1 MKTNAVLQGGDR
13 ARLIKRLLMSYGSM
27 IALALIFIV
36 FSLATPN
43 FLSLSN
49 LTLMLGQISVVGVI
63 AFGATFV
70 LILGGLDLSI
80 MGIPGFVGSLVAMLM
95 SKGMGNVPAI
105 AIGLCTGALLELIN
119 GLFAVKL
126 RVGIIYSGLAMAWIA
141 RGLDLWVS
149 NYGPIFDG
157 VRDNAPFLWLGQ
169 GKIGNF
175 PAIFL
180 IFLALF
186 IILHFTMTKTPFGRN
201 MYAIGGS
208 EDGAKACGIDI
219 DRYKLIGLCISGLFS
234 EIGGIL
240 ITAKAGGSMP
250 RVGEGVWFNVL
261 LAVLFGT
268 TVLTGGVAHILGT
281 AVGVLFTGVLLNGF
295 TQLNVH
301 EFDQAVIQG
310 VLIVAAV
317 FMGSLGGKMLK
328 IDLK

>member
-1 MKTNAVLQGGDR
+1 M
-13 ARLIKRLLMSYGSM
+13 
-27 IALALIFIV
+27 
-36 FSLATPN
+36 
-43 FLSLSN
+43 
-49 LTLMLGQISVVGVI
+49 
-63 AFGATFV
+63 
-70 LILGGLDLSI
+70 
-80 MGIPGFVGSLVAMLM
+80 
-95 SKGMGNVPAI
+95 
-105 AIGLCTGALLELIN
+105 
-119 GLFAVKL
+119 
-126 RVGIIYSGLAMAWIA
+126 
-141 RGLDLWVS
+141 
-149 NYGPIFDG
+149 
-157 VRDNAPFLWLGQ
+157 RDNAPFLWLGQ
-169 GKIGNF
+169 GKIGNI

-180 IFLALF
+180 IFLVLF

-219 DRYKLIGLCISGLFS
+219 DHYKLIGLCISGLFS
-234 EIGGIL
+234 AIGGIL